1 MLFYILKIG
10 SKILSILP
18 RTICLY
24 AGIILG
30 YAMYWLF
37 PLRKKVALTNLRI
50 AFPQKSSSELKNI
63 LKKCYI
69 HFGILSFDFMR
80 LSKLNKNNINQ
91 LIKLDETTKN
101 ILDENNPSII
111 MTGHLGN
118 WEMLLPLLGY
128 NNYKSAGVAQIQKN
142 KSGEKFFNWIRSCDN
157 TKLIPKKSSINKMS
171 QALDENYFLILASD
185 QNAGK
190 NGTLNSF
197 FNEPTSTPKGGAIF
211 HIKKNI
217 PIIILFIIMN
227 KDYTYSIKSKKL
239 EVNFDNIKNDEKIN
253 IINQNYN
260 IALEKLVIKHPN
272 QYFWFHRKWDKKH
285 YK

>member
-1 MLFYILKIG
+1 MLFYILKIK
-10 SKILSILP
+10 SKIISTLP
-18 RTICLY
+18 RRLCLY
-24 AGIILG
+24 AGILLG
-30 YAMYWLF
+30 YVMYYFF
-37 PLRKKVALTNLRI
+37 PLRKKVALINLNI
-50 AFPQKSSSELKNI
+50 AFPQKSPNELKNI

-80 LSKLNKNNINQ
+80 LPKLNKNNINQ
-91 LIKLDETTKN
+91 LVKLDKMTKN
-101 ILDENNPSII
+101 ILDENNSAII

-142 KSGEKFFNWIRSCDN
+142 KSGEKFFNWIRTCDN
-157 TKLIPKKSSINKMS
+157 TKLISKKSSINQMN
-171 QALDENYFLILASD
+171 QALDENYFLVLASD

-190 NGTLNSF
+190 NGTSNKF
-197 FNEPTSTPKGGAIF
+197 FSELTSTPKGAAIF

-227 KDYTYSIKSKKL
+227 KNYTYSIKSKILQLK
-239 EVNFDNIKNDEKIN
+239 FDDEKNDEKIN
-253 IINQNYN
+253 AINQNYN
-260 IALEKLVIKHPN
+260 IELEKVVTQYPN

-285 YK
+285 YQ